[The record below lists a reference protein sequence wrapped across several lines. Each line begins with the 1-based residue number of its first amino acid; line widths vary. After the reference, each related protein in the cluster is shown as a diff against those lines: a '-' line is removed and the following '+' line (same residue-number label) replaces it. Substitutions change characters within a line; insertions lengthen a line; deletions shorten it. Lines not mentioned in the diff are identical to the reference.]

1 MNLISMLEDE
11 VVWLGNFVFFIYFD
25 MLDIDNSLLV
35 GYFKFI
41 SILLI
46 CEGVDLEENGRCRR

>member
-11 VVWLGNFVFFIYFD
+11 VVWLGNFVFFIYSD

-46 CEGVDLEENGRCRR
+46 CEGVDLEENGRCR

>member
-41 SILLI
+41 IILLI
-46 CEGVDLEENGRCRR
+46 CEGVDLEENGRCR

>member
-11 VVWLGNFVFFIYFD
+11 VAWLGNFVFFIYFD
-25 MLDIDNSLLV
+25 MLDTDNSLLV

-46 CEGVDLEENGRCRR
+46 CEGVDLEENGRCR

>member
-1 MNLISMLEDE
+1 MNSISMLEDE
-11 VVWLGNFVFFIYFD
+11 VAWLGNFVFFIYFD

-46 CEGVDLEENGRCRR
+46 CEGVDLEENGRCR

>member
-1 MNLISMLEDE
+1 MNLILMLEDE

-25 MLDIDNSLLV
+25 MFDIDNSLLV

-46 CEGVDLEENGRCRR
+46 CEGVDLEENGRCR

>member
-46 CEGVDLEENGRCRR
+46 CEGVDLEENGRFL

>member
-41 SILLI
+41 SMLLI
-46 CEGVDLEENGRCRR
+46 CEGVDLEENGRCR

>member
-11 VVWLGNFVFFIYFD
+11 VAWLGNFVFFIYFD

-46 CEGVDLEENGRCRR
+46 CEGVDLEENGRCR

>member
-46 CEGVDLEENGRCRR
+46 CEGVDLEENGKCR

>member
-1 MNLISMLEDE
+1 MNLILMLEDE

-46 CEGVDLEENGRCRR
+46 CEGVDLEENGRC

>member
-1 MNLISMLEDE
+1 MNSILMLEDE

-46 CEGVDLEENGRCRR
+46 CEGVDLEENGRCR

>member
-1 MNLISMLEDE
+1 MNLILMLEDE

-46 CEGVDLEENGRCRR
+46 CEGVDLEENGRCR

>member
-1 MNLISMLEDE
+1 MILISMLEDE

-46 CEGVDLEENGRCRR
+46 CEGVDLEENGRCR

>member
-1 MNLISMLEDE
+1 MNLILMLEDE
-11 VVWLGNFVFFIYFD
+11 VAWLGNFVFFIYFD

-46 CEGVDLEENGRCRR
+46 CEGVDLEENGRCR

>member
-1 MNLISMLEDE
+1 MNSISMLEDE

-46 CEGVDLEENGRCRR
+46 CEGVDLEENGRCR

>member
-46 CEGVDLEENGRCRR
+46 CEGVDLEENGRCR